1 MLGYGTGTGPPGDG
15 VLHTSGTVAIE
26 MPPLP
31 LWHRLRPLMLIVTD
45 IFLRWYLRSRRAP
58 YVASPPGWRSTAA
71 ARSGVVALLLQ
82 ARCTGP
88 SPALRANAATDSET
102 ASDPDALPTSPHTDA
117 GAVNRSACSKALPV
131 RVIANPY
138 SSAR

>member
-1 MLGYGTGTGPPGDG
+1 MRATKSSNAVVGSYCIAGEFTG
-15 VLHTSGTVAIE
+15 
-26 MPPLP
+26 
-31 LWHRLRPLMLIVTD
+31 VTD
-45 IFLRWYLRSRRAP
+45 ISTQAAP
-58 YVASPPGWRSTAA
+58 AWRSTAA

-88 SPALRANAATDSET
+88 SPALRANAATDSPT

-117 GAVNRSACSKALPV
+117 GAVNRSAFSNALPI